1 MVKRTSSRKGRGGGD
16 WAAEAARINAMLPP
30 RRKEHVVDI
39 ADMKI
44 HDEPSLA
51 AFESKL
57 AERTGAVE
65 PEQFSQGL
73 LSKLASKFTKK
84 SGGRRRR
91 TSKKS
96 KRNGRKSK
104 RNGRKT
110 KKHAKKH
117 HKKAQKS
124 RKRGGVC

>member
-1 MVKRTSSRKGRGGGD
+1 
-16 WAAEAARINAMLPP
+16 MLPP

-104 RNGRKT
+104 RNGRKSKRNGRKT

-124 RKRGGVC
+124 RKQRGGVAGQGADTS